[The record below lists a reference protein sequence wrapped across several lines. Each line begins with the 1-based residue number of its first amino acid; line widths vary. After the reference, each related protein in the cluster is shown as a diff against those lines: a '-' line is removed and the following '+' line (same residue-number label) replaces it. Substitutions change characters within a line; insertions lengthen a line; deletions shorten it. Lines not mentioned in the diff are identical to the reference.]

1 MDADRSYIEAW
12 QKRLR
17 QEREALDQA
26 AQQAREQAQV
36 CAKALVEEY
45 GAERVYLIGSLAR
58 GRGFHS
64 RSDIDL
70 VVAGIAPERYSA
82 VLADIAERASREVD
96 LILLESATPALLEC
110 VANEGV
116 LLHERTEIPAAAGG
130 H

>member
-36 CAKALVEEY
+36 CAKVLVEKY

-58 GRGFHS
+58 GSSFHP

-70 VVAGIAPERYSA
+70 VVAGIAPKRYFA
-82 VLADIAERASREVD
+82 VLADIAERAGREVD
-96 LILLESATPALLEC
+96 LILLESATPTLLEY

-116 LLHERTEIPAAAGG
+116 LLYECTEIPAAASG

>member
-1 MDADRSYIEAW
+1 MDTYRSYIEAW

-17 QEREALDQA
+17 QERQALDQA
-26 AQQAREQAQV
+26 ARQAREQAQV
-36 CAKALVEEY
+36 CAKALVEQY

-58 GRGFHS
+58 GSGFHP

-70 VVAGIAPERYSA
+70 VVAGLAPERYFA
-82 VLADIAERASREVD
+82 VLADIADRAIREVD
-96 LILLESATPALLEC
+96 LILLESATPAMVKC

-116 LLHERTEIPAAAGG
+116 LLYERTEIPTAQSG

>member
-1 MDADRSYIEAW
+1 MDAYRSYIEAW

-26 AQQAREQAQV
+26 AQQARKQAQV

-45 GAERVYLIGSLAR
+45 GAERIYLIGSLAR
-58 GRGFHS
+58 GRGFHPH
-64 RSDIDL
+64 SDIDL
-70 VVAGIAPERYSA
+70 AVAGIAPERYFA
-82 VLADIAERASREVD
+82 VLADVAERADREVD

-116 LLHERTEIPAAAGG
+116 LLYERTEIPAVAGG

>member
-70 VVAGIAPERYSA
+70 VVAGIAPERYFA

-116 LLHERTEIPAAAGG
+116 LLHERTEIPAAASG

>member
-1 MDADRSYIEAW
+1 MDAYRSYIEAW

-17 QEREALDQA
+17 QERKALDQA
-26 AQQAREQAQV
+26 AQQARKQAQV
-36 CAKALVEEY
+36 CAKALGEEY
-45 GAERVYLIGSLAR
+45 RAERVYLIGSLAR
-58 GRGFHS
+58 GSSFHP

-70 VVAGIAPERYSA
+70 VVAGIAPERYFA

-116 LLHERTEIPAAAGG
+116 LLYERTEIPAAASG

>member
-1 MDADRSYIEAW
+1 MDAYRSYIKGW

-17 QEREALDQA
+17 QERKALDQA

-45 GAERVYLIGSLAR
+45 GVERVYLIGSLAR
-58 GRGFHS
+58 GSGFHP

-70 VVAGIAPERYSA
+70 VVAGIAPERYFA
-82 VLADIAERASREVD
+82 VLADIAERAGREVD

-116 LLHERTEIPAAAGG
+116 LLHERTEIPAAASGY
-130 H
+130 

>member
-1 MDADRSYIEAW
+1 MDAYRSYIEAW

-17 QEREALDQA
+17 QEQEALNQA
-26 AQQAREQAQV
+26 AQQARKQAQV

-70 VVAGIAPERYSA
+70 VVAGIAPERYFA

-116 LLHERTEIPAAAGG
+116 LLYERTEIPAATSG

>member
-1 MDADRSYIEAW
+1 MDAYRSYIEAW

-36 CAKALVEEY
+36 CAKALVEEH

-58 GRGFHS
+58 GSSFHP

-70 VVAGIAPERYSA
+70 VVAGIAPERYFA
-82 VLADIAERASREVD
+82 VLADIAERAGREID

-116 LLHERTEIPAAAGG
+116 LLHERTEIPAAASG

>member
-1 MDADRSYIEAW
+1 MDDYRSYIKAW

-58 GRGFHS
+58 GSGFHS

-70 VVAGIAPERYSA
+70 VVAGIAPERYFA
-82 VLADIAERASREVD
+82 VLADIAERAGRDVD
-96 LILLESATPALLEC
+96 LILLESATPALLEY

-116 LLHERTEIPAAAGG
+116 LLYERTETPAAVGR

>member
-1 MDADRSYIEAW
+1 MDAYRSYIEAW

-26 AQQAREQAQV
+26 AQQARKQAQV

-45 GAERVYLIGSLAR
+45 GAERVYLIGSLTR
-58 GRGFHS
+58 GSGFHL

-70 VVAGIAPERYSA
+70 VVAGIPPERYFA
-82 VLADIAERASREVD
+82 VLADIAEQASREVN
-96 LILLESATPALLEC
+96 LILLESATPVLLEC

-116 LLHERTEIPAAAGG
+116 LLYERPEIPAAGR

>member
-1 MDADRSYIEAW
+1 MDAYRSYIEAW

-26 AQQAREQAQV
+26 AQQAREQSQV
-36 CAKALVEEY
+36 CAKALVEEH

-58 GRGFHS
+58 GSSFHP

-70 VVAGIAPERYSA
+70 VVAGIAPERYFA
-82 VLADIAERASREVD
+82 VLADIAERAGREID

-116 LLHERTEIPAAAGG
+116 LLHERPEIPAAASG

>member
-1 MDADRSYIEAW
+1 MDAYRSYIEAW

-17 QEREALDQA
+17 QERQALDQA

-36 CAKALVEEY
+36 CGKTLVEQY
-45 GAERVYLIGSLAR
+45 GAERVYLIGSLAK
-58 GRGFHS
+58 GSGFHP

-70 VVAGIAPERYSA
+70 AVAGLAPERYFA
-82 VLADIAERASREVD
+82 VLADIADRAGREVD
-96 LILLESATPALLEC
+96 LILLESATPAMVEC

-116 LLHERTEIPAAAGG
+116 LLYERTEIPTAQSG

>member
-17 QEREALDQA
+17 QEQEALDQA

-58 GRGFHS
+58 GSGFHP

-70 VVAGIAPERYSA
+70 VVAGIAPERYFA
-82 VLADIAERASREVD
+82 VLADIAERASHEVN
-96 LILLESATPALLEC
+96 LILLELATPTLLEC

-116 LLHERTEIPAAAGG
+116 LLHERPETPAAVGR

>member
-1 MDADRSYIEAW
+1 MDAYRSYIEAW

-45 GAERVYLIGSLAR
+45 GAELVYLIGSLAR
-58 GRGFHS
+58 GSSFHS

-70 VVAGIAPERYSA
+70 VVAGIAPERYFA
-82 VLADIAERASREVD
+82 VLADIAERAGREVD

-116 LLHERTEIPAAAGG
+116 LLHERTEIPATAGG

>member
-1 MDADRSYIEAW
+1 MDAYSSYIEAW

-17 QEREALDQA
+17 QEQEALDQA

-58 GRGFHS
+58 GSGFHS

-70 VVAGIAPERYSA
+70 AVAGIAPERYFA
-82 VLADIAERASREVD
+82 VLADIAERAGREVD
-96 LILLESATPALLEC
+96 LILLESATPALLEY

-116 LLHERTEIPAAAGG
+116 LLYECPKIPAAASG

>member
-1 MDADRSYIEAW
+1 MDAYRSYIEAW

-26 AQQAREQAQV
+26 AQQARRQAQV
-36 CAKALVEEY
+36 CAKALAEEY

-70 VVAGIAPERYSA
+70 AVVGIAPERYFA
-82 VLADIAERASREVD
+82 ALADLADRAGREVD
-96 LILLESATPALLEC
+96 LILLESATPALREC
-110 VANEGV
+110 IANEGV
-116 LLHERTEIPAAAGG
+116 LLYERTEISAAASG

>member
-1 MDADRSYIEAW
+1 MHTYKSYIEAW

-17 QEREALDQA
+17 QEREALDRA
-26 AQQAREQAQV
+26 ARQARAQAQV
-36 CAKALVEEY
+36 CATALVEEY
-45 GAERVYLIGSLAR
+45 GAERVHLIGSLAR

-70 VVAGIAPERYSA
+70 VVAGLAPERYFA
-82 VLADIAERASREVD
+82 VLADVAELAGREVD
-96 LILLESATPALLEC
+96 LILLESATPALRQC

-116 LLHERTEIPAAAGG
+116 LLYERTEIPAAAGG

>member
-1 MDADRSYIEAW
+1 MDAYSSYIEAW

-17 QEREALDQA
+17 QEQEALDQA

-58 GRGFHS
+58 GSGFHL

-70 VVAGIAPERYSA
+70 VVAGIAPECYFA
-82 VLADIAERASREVD
+82 VLADIAERAGREVD
-96 LILLESATPALLEC
+96 LILLESATPALLEY

-116 LLHERTEIPAAAGG
+116 LLYERTEIPAAASG

>member
-1 MDADRSYIEAW
+1 MDAHRSYIEAW

-70 VVAGIAPERYSA
+70 VVAGIAPERYFA
-82 VLADIAERASREVD
+82 VLADIAERAGREVD
-96 LILLESATPALLEC
+96 LILLESATPALLEY

-116 LLHERTEIPAAAGG
+116 LLYECTEIPAAASG

>member
-1 MDADRSYIEAW
+1 MDAYRSYIEAW

-17 QEREALDQA
+17 QEREALNQA
-26 AQQAREQAQV
+26 AQQARKQAQV
-36 CAKALVEEY
+36 CAKALVEEH

-58 GRGFHS
+58 GSGFHL

-70 VVAGIAPERYSA
+70 VVAGIAPERYFA
-82 VLADIAERASREVD
+82 VLADIAERAGREVD
-96 LILLESATPALLEC
+96 LILFESATPALIEC

-116 LLHERTEIPAAAGG
+116 LLHERTEIPAAASG

>member
-17 QEREALDQA
+17 QEQEAIDQA

-70 VVAGIAPERYSA
+70 VVAGIAPERYFA
-82 VLADIAERASREVD
+82 VLADIAEQASREVN
-96 LILLESATPALLEC
+96 LILLELATPALLEC

-116 LLHERTEIPAAAGG
+116 LLHERTEIPAASSG

>member
-1 MDADRSYIEAW
+1 MDAYRSYIEAW

-36 CAKALVEEY
+36 CAKALVEEH

-58 GRGFHS
+58 GSSFHP

-70 VVAGIAPERYSA
+70 VVAGIAPERYFA

-96 LILLESATPALLEC
+96 LILLESATPALLKC

-116 LLHERTEIPAAAGG
+116 LLHERPEIPAAASG

>member
-1 MDADRSYIEAW
+1 MDAYRSYIEAW

-17 QEREALDQA
+17 QEREALDQT

-36 CAKALVEEY
+36 CAKALVEEH

-58 GRGFHS
+58 GSSFHP

-70 VVAGIAPERYSA
+70 VVAGIAPERYFA
-82 VLADIAERASREVD
+82 VLADIAERAGREID

-116 LLHERTEIPAAAGG
+116 LLHERPEIPAAASG

>member
-1 MDADRSYIEAW
+1 MDAYRSYIEAW

-17 QEREALDQA
+17 QEREALVQA

-36 CAKALVEEY
+36 CAKALVEEH

-58 GRGFHS
+58 GSSFHP

-70 VVAGIAPERYSA
+70 VVAGIAPERYFA
-82 VLADIAERASREVD
+82 VLADIAERAGREID
-96 LILLESATPALLEC
+96 LILLESATPALLKC

-116 LLHERTEIPAAAGG
+116 LLHERPEIPAAASG

>member
-1 MDADRSYIEAW
+1 MDAYRSYIEAW

-58 GRGFHS
+58 GSGFHP

-70 VVAGIAPERYSA
+70 VVAGIAPERYFA
-82 VLADIAERASREVD
+82 VLADIAERASREVN

-116 LLHERTEIPAAAGG
+116 LLHERTETPAAVGR

>member
-1 MDADRSYIEAW
+1 MDAYSSYIETW

-36 CAKALVEEY
+36 CAKTLVEQY
-45 GAERVYLIGSLAR
+45 GAERVYLIGSLAK
-58 GRGFHS
+58 GLGFHS

-70 VVAGIAPERYSA
+70 VAAGIAPERYFA
-82 VLADIAERASREVD
+82 VLADIAERAGREVD
-96 LILLESATPALLEC
+96 LILLESATLAMVEC

-116 LLHERTEIPAAAGG
+116 LLYERTEIPTAASG

>member
-1 MDADRSYIEAW
+1 MDAYRSYIEAW

-17 QEREALDQA
+17 QEQEALDQA

-36 CAKALVEEY
+36 CAKSLVEEY

-58 GRGFHS
+58 DRGFHS

-70 VVAGIAPERYSA
+70 VVAGIAPERYFA
-82 VLADIAERASREVD
+82 VLADVAERAGREVN
-96 LILLESATPALLEC
+96 LILLESATLALLEC

-116 LLHERTEIPAAAGG
+116 LLHERTEIPAAAGEY
-130 H
+130 

>member
-70 VVAGIAPERYSA
+70 VVAGIAPERYFA
-82 VLADIAERASREVD
+82 VLANIAERAGREVD
-96 LILLESATPALLEC
+96 LILLESATPALLEY

-116 LLHERTEIPAAAGG
+116 LLYERTEIPAAASG

>member
-1 MDADRSYIEAW
+1 MDAYSSYIEGW
-12 QKRLR
+12 QKRLC
-17 QEREALDQA
+17 QERKALDQA
-26 AQQAREQAQV
+26 AQKAQMQAQV
-36 CAKALVEEY
+36 CAKALVEEH

-58 GRGFHS
+58 GSGFHP

-70 VVAGIAPERYSA
+70 VVAGLAPKRYFA

-116 LLHERTEIPAAAGG
+116 LLYERAEIPAAASGY
-130 H
+130 